1 MFCVRTSLV
10 GLAVLAGFTAMPLWS
25 QLGTATI
32 SGNVT
37 DTTGAVVAGAVVT
50 SVNHDTGFRRQT
62 ASTSKVNTI
71 FPG

>member
-62 ASTSKVNTI
+62 AGNAR
-71 FPG
+71 